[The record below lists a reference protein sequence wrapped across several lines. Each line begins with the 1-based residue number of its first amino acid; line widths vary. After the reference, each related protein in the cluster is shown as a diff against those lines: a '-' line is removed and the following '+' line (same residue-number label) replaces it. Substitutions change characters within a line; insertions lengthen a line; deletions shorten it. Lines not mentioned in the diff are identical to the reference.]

1 MVMVKDLYTLW
12 IKIDETLPW
21 IELKGEYQTRT
32 EAKKRAEEFVNS
44 IETKI
49 IEIPEKKKLMKPLAY
64 VKTR

>member
-1 MVMVKDLYTLW
+1 MVKNLYTLW

-32 EAKKRAEEFVNS
+32 EAKKRAEQFVNS

-49 IEIPEKKKLMKPLAY
+49 IAIPEKKRPMKTLAY
-64 VKTR
+64 VKTTG